1 MSGWVQEFLPEALD
15 DMRRLDHA
23 TVVRVQK
30 AIDRVAENPL
40 PQNEGGYGKP
50 LGNKQGANLT
60 GLLKVKLRSDGIRI
74 VYKLERVRETM
85 KVVIV
90 GVRTDM
96 EVYREALRRR
106 QRHGL

>member
-1 MSGWVQEFLPEALD
+1 MSSWIQEFLPEALA
-15 DMRRLDHA
+15 DMKRLDHA
-23 TVVRVQK
+23 TAVRVQK

-40 PQNEGGYGKP
+40 PQSEGGYGKP
-50 LGNKQGANLT
+50 LGNKQGLDLT

-74 VYKLERVRETM
+74 VYKLERVHGTM
-85 KVVIV
+85 RVVIV

-106 QRHGL
+106 RRHGL

>member
-1 MSGWVQEFLPEALD
+1 MSDWTQEFLPEALA
-15 DMRRLDHA
+15 DMKRLDHSTA
-23 TVVRVQK
+23 VRVQK

-40 PQNEGGYGKP
+40 PQSEGGYGKP
-50 LGNKQGANLT
+50 LGNKQGVDLT
-60 GLLKVKLRSDGIRI
+60 GLLKVKLRSDGVRI
-74 VYKLERVRETM
+74 VYKLERVRGAM

-106 QRHGL
+106 ERHGL